1 MRIPEAPPVFQFRVI
16 AMQHNIKRLRGL
28 YGKAMD
34 LLSGIVTLQHN
45 NFDFILNCFHDVFF
59 KLGQNDFF
67 QTGSQPIK
75 VRHLSLPCI

>member
-1 MRIPEAPPVFQFRVI
+1 MRIPDAPPVFQFRVI

-45 NFDFILNCFHDVFF
+45 NFDFILNCFHDVFL
-59 KLGQNDFF
+59 KGKMTF
-67 QTGSQPIK
+67 QTGNHPIK
-75 VRHLSLPCI
+75 VRHLSLPCT